1 MFPQCVLSSL
11 TSNIEI
17 DHPDIALYPMGGGG
31 AKNVLVGQ
39 SLRLCEDV

>member
-17 DHPDIALYPMGGGG
+17 AHPDIALYPMGGGG
-31 AKNVLVGQ
+31 AKYVLVAQ